1 MSFTINLNSTDP
13 NATGPAD
20 NFRVN
25 FKPPLFFGSGKYE
38 CALVSANVWNSIANI
53 SATEYNNA
61 RFSYRVGGG
70 PIINIDIPEGTYSI
84 VDINAAIFQG
94 LVNNGDEGPAGTP
107 SIELVP
113 NFNTLKIEIVI
124 NDPAFQVE
132 LNTSDFYKLLGFSD
146 AQAAVP
152 LIVSTVGDNVANIN
166 NDINK
171 LLITTTFLDNSGASY
186 DGANTSNVL
195 YSFVF
200 SNPPGANEDITPA
213 ERLYIPMNNAKQI
226 SYVQMQIK
234 DNLNRD
240 VDFRGEPVSYLL
252 HLREVK

>member
-1 MSFTINLNSTDP
+1 MSFTINLNSTDTS
-13 NATGPAD
+13 ATGPAD

-38 CALVSANVWNSIANI
+38 CALVSANVWNSIANV

-61 RFSYRVGGG
+61 RFTYEVAA
-70 PIINIDIPEGTYSI
+70 ITYDIDIPEGTYSI
-84 VDINAAIFQG
+84 VDLNAAIFQG
-94 LVNNGDEGPAGTP
+94 LVDDGNEGPPGTP

-124 NDPAFQVE
+124 NDPAFSVD
-132 LNTSDFYKLLGFSD
+132 LSTSNFYKLLGFSD

-152 LIVSTVGDNVANIN
+152 ITVSTVGDNVANIN

>member
-1 MSFTINLNSTDP
+1 MSFTINLNSTDVS
-13 NATGPAD
+13 ATGPAD

-25 FKPPLFFGSGKYE
+25 FKPPLFFGAGKYE
-38 CALVSANVWNSIANI
+38 CALVSANVWNSIANV

-61 RFSYRVGGG
+61 RFTYEVAAISYD
-70 PIINIDIPEGTYSI
+70 IDIPEGTYSI
-84 VDINAAIFQG
+84 VDLNAAIFQG
-94 LVNNGDEGPAGTP
+94 LVNDGNEGPAGTP

-124 NDPAFQVE
+124 NDPAFSVD
-132 LNTSDFYKLLGFSD
+132 LSTSDFYKLLGFSD

-152 LIVSTVGDNVANIN
+152 LTVSTIGDNVANIN

-186 DGANTSNVL
+186 DGATTSNVL

-252 HLREVK
+252 HLRQVK

>member
-1 MSFTINLNSTDP
+1 MSFTINLNSTDVS
-13 NATGPAD
+13 ATGPSD

-25 FKPPLFFGSGKYE
+25 FKPPLFFGAGKYE
-38 CALVSANVWNSIANI
+38 CALVSANVWNSIANV

-61 RFSYRVGGG
+61 RFTYEVGATTY
-70 PIINIDIPEGTYSI
+70 NIDIPEGTYSI
-84 VDINAAIFQG
+84 VDLNAAIFQG
-94 LVNNGDEGPAGTP
+94 LVDAGNEGPAGLP

-124 NDPAFQVE
+124 NDAAFTVD
-132 LNTSDFYKLLGFSD
+132 LSTSDFYKLLGFSD

-152 LIVSTVGDNVANIN
+152 LATSTVGDNVANIN

-186 DGANTSNVL
+186 DGATTSNVL

-252 HLREVK
+252 HLRQVK

>member
-1 MSFTINLNSTDP
+1 MSFTINLNSTDAS
-13 NATGPAD
+13 ATGPSD

-25 FKPPLFFGSGKYE
+25 FKPPLFFGAGKYE
-38 CALVSANVWNSIANI
+38 CALVSANVWNSIANV

-61 RFSYRVGGG
+61 RFTYVVGAISYD
-70 PIINIDIPEGTYSI
+70 IDIPEGTYSI
-84 VDINAAIFQG
+84 VDLNAAIFQG
-94 LVNNGDEGPAGTP
+94 LVDDGNEGPAGLP

-124 NDPAFQVE
+124 NDAAFTVD
-132 LNTSDFYKLLGFSD
+132 LSTSDFYKLLGFSD

-152 LIVSTVGDNVANIN
+152 LATSTVGDNVANIN

-186 DGANTSNVL
+186 DGATTSNVL

-252 HLREVK
+252 HLRELK